1 MTFISCL
8 SAEKQGIVS
17 RNLEEVKLLS
27 RVRLFTTSLT
37 VAYQAPPS
45 TEFSRHMYWSGWPF
59 PSPGDF
65 PDPGI
70 EPGSP
75 AWQPD
80 TLLFEPPGKPIW
92 KFGQEVKKETHQ
104 VSISIFSC
112 LNILSCC
119 RLLSSHMPQ
128 FLRLY
133 LHRATVE
140 RVSESTQCWKAC
152 LACSK
157 HT

>member
-45 TEFSRHMYWSGWPF
+45 TEFSRHMYWSGWPC

-92 KFGQEVKKETHQ
+92 KFGQEVKRDTSSLHLYFFLSQ
-104 VSISIFSC
+104 HFILLPPPIQPHASVSSSVSASC
-112 LNILSCC
+112 DC
-119 RLLSSHMPQ
+119 
-128 FLRLY
+128 
-133 LHRATVE
+133 
-140 RVSESTQCWKAC
+140 
-152 LACSK
+152 
-157 HT
+157 